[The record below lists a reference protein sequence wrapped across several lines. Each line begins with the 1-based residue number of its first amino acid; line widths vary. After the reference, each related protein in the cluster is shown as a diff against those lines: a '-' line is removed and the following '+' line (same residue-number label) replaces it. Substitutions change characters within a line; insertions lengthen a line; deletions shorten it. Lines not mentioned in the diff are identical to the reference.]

1 MFWKR
6 VRNFISGLRLRATLG
21 FAVLLGASSAL
32 CLFSTAA
39 LLERSLR
46 DEIERRIDDELA
58 RIDAIGRQA
67 LH

>member
-21 FAVLLGASSAL
+21 FAVMLGASSAL

-39 LLERSLR
+39 LLERKETLLYS
-46 DEIERRIDDELA
+46 DIC
-58 RIDAIGRQA
+58 A
-67 LH
+67 LKAKYPVVPAAV